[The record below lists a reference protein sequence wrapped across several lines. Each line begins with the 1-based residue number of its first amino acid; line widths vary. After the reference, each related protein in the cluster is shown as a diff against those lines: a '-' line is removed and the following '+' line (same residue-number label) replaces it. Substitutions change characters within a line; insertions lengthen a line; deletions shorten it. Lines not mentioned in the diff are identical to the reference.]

1 MEGKNHPR
9 LIRGYTEIRRKDW
22 VVKVSQKVV
31 MKTGHVERFNERHRR
46 RHHYR
51 WLYIAVCSVH
61 LQRLLLSGSFESSFP
76 NGLYLGLFCL
86 IFSVALKWMLPELHL
101 PTHEG
106 QNPLLPN
113 YSKSLIFDLSSS
125 YRPLSTNT
133 LWVPVSI
140 PCVFLHIFQHSNLFL
155 QIKEIKISLVLLS

>member
-9 LIRGYTEIRRKDW
+9 LIRGYTEIHRKDW

-61 LQRLLLSGSFESSFP
+61 L
-76 NGLYLGLFCL
+76 
-86 IFSVALKWMLPELHL
+86 
-101 PTHEG
+101 
-106 QNPLLPN
+106 
-113 YSKSLIFDLSSS
+113 
-125 YRPLSTNT
+125 
-133 LWVPVSI
+133 
-140 PCVFLHIFQHSNLFL
+140 
-155 QIKEIKISLVLLS
+155 